1 MNIKYTSIALAVAA
15 TLAQGVWAAEGS
27 VKPSGFGLVSADGEN
42 SINLTGVVQFDTRNI
57 ETGLNY
63 VQDKD
68 AGSGADNFEIRR
80 ARLGFNGTVFNNID
94 YEILTNLVGSNANL
108 IHRAYINYGHDSN
121 AQIRVGRFKQPFS
134 LEEQTSANAIDFQER
149 SYGNQLVASQRLGAM
164 IHGAPTKGF
173 TYALSIYQD
182 GFNEVSNTENIGA
195 LGVGRVTLNL
205 AELRDIKDTVLHLGV
220 GYDKGS
226 YQTAPATTTDSGK
239 ISEGQTRG
247 TILAF
252 RSEDRGIANVY
263 RAQISGDYISPTYG
277 GIANNAA
284 NVSKDLKGLELALAT
299 GGFKY
304 QTEYFDSAYSAKAVN
319 YDYVNSANKGD
330 ANLNITAKTNYHE
343 IIYNLTGESWS
354 QSYKN
359 GAFTSVKPK
368 SNFGGGG
375 TGAWQLAW
383 RVSTYKVGEPA
394 STTDSGSGTTKTYTN
409 TFSSYTTSVG
419 SFKNTSRGE
428 NSSTATTNTIGVN
441 WILNPNARVIFN
453 YAETKFGNKVTYLST
468 TPADVGF
475 TSKERVASIRTQ
487 LNF

>member
-1 MNIKYTSIALAVAA
+1 MNIKYTRIALAVAV
-15 TLAQGVWAAEGS
+15 TLTQSVWAAEGS
-27 VKPSGFGLVSADGEN
+27 VKSSGFGFVSADGQN
-42 SINLTGVVQFDTRNI
+42 SINFIGQVHFDVRNL
-57 ETGLNY
+57 ETGLNS

-68 AGSGADNFEIRR
+68 AGSGADSFEVRR
-80 ARLGFNGTVFNNID
+80 ARLGFNGTLLKDLD
-94 YEILTNLVGSNANL
+94 YEVLTNLVGSNANL
-108 IHRAYINYGHDSN
+108 LHRAFINYSYN
-121 AQIRVGRFKQPFS
+121 KEAQIRVGRFKQPFS

-149 SYGNQLVASQRLGAM
+149 SYGNQLVPAQRLGAM

-173 TYALSIYQD
+173 TYALSLYQD
-182 GFNEVSNTENIGA
+182 GFNEVSNTENAGA

-205 AELRDIKDTVLHLGV
+205 AELRDIKDAVLHFGV

-226 YQTAPATTTDSGK
+226 YQTTPATTTDSGK

-252 RSEDRGIANVY
+252 RSEDRGIGNVY

-277 GIANNAA
+277 GLANNAA
-284 NVSKDLKGLELALAT
+284 NVNKELTGIEIALAT
-299 GGFKY
+299 GAFKY
-304 QTEYFDSAYSAKAVN
+304 QTEYFDAAYTASATN
-319 YDYVNSANKGD
+319 YDYVNSASKGI
-330 ANLNITAKTNYHE
+330 ARFNLSAKTNYHE
-343 IIYNLTGESWS
+343 FIYNITGENWA

-359 GAFTSVKPK
+359 GAFTSIKPK

-375 TGAWQLAW
+375 TGAWQVAW
-383 RVSTYKVGEPA
+383 RISTYKVGEPD
-394 STTDSGSGTTKTYTN
+394 STLESGSGTTKAYTN
-409 TFSSYTTSVG
+409 TFSSYTASGKTNS
-419 SFKNTSRGE
+419 SRGE

-441 WILNPNARVIFN
+441 WILNPNARLIFN

-475 TSKERVASIRTQ
+475 TTKERVASVRTQ